1 VPTPVA
7 ASANNVPTPKLKPK
21 KVMAIAA
28 SLAGDN
34 VVIEPAS
41 ATPEQ
46 TWQQKSKRPSPVV
59 VASLSQVEPDENLI
73 AEDMAPTSN
82 ADGKSNLDFNF
93 DEAIKTDIVVIEP
106 VVATT
111 TEPSWLASLY
121 ASAEASLRSDGV
133 KPAPAAITSMPVAA
147 VLGPDGSGEILV
159 DAPVAAEGKS
169 DSLFVNREGK
179 GNLPPIKLRLSSVK

>member
-1 VPTPVA
+1 
-7 ASANNVPTPKLKPK
+7 L
-21 KVMAIAA
+21 
-28 SLAGDN
+28 
-34 VVIEPAS
+34 
-41 ATPEQ
+41 
-46 TWQQKSKRPSPVV
+46 
-59 VASLSQVEPDENLI
+59 
-73 AEDMAPTSN
+73 
-82 ADGKSNLDFNF
+82 
-93 DEAIKTDIVVIEP
+93 IEP

-111 TEPSWLASLY
+111 TKPSWLASLY